1 MEGLIG
7 YVRVSKNDGS
17 QLLDLQL
24 DALQKEGVA
33 PKRMYEDFASGKK
46 EDRPGLEACL
56 KALQPGCCLGRNLVH
71 LNQIINYLN
80 DNRIALK
87 VLDLTMGRIDTTT
100 QSGKLLDIRQ
110 KSVQKSPIN

>member
-1 MEGLIG
+1 M
-7 YVRVSKNDGS
+7 
-17 QLLDLQL
+17 
-24 DALQKEGVA
+24 QKEGVSS
-33 PKRMYEDFASGKK
+33 KRIYEDFASGKK

-56 KALQPGCCLGRNLVH
+56 KALQPGNTLVVWKLDRLGRNLVH
-71 LNQIINYLN
+71 LNQIRNYLN